1 MLHYIKG
8 DLLEVKNGILAH
20 GVNCQGA
27 FGSGVALNIKN
38 KYPSVYRAY
47 RRAVEQSHDRG
58 SLLGMVQLVNTKPDG
73 VYDPNED
80 TVLVANIFTQLNY
93 GKDGKRYLDYEALY
107 VGFEKL
113 YNRSFMYD
121 LPLCIP
127 KIGCGLAGGDWGIV
141 SKMIEKAYPK
151 DVFVYVYE

>member
-8 DLLEVKNGILAH
+8 DLLEVKNGIIGH
-20 GVNCQGA
+20 GVNCQGVM
-27 FGSGVALNIKN
+27 GSGLALGIKN
-38 KYPSVYRAY
+38 KYPSVYEAY
-47 RRAVEQSHDRG
+47 RRVVQQSHNKE
-58 SLLGMVQLVNTKPDG
+58 SLLGTVQVVSTLPDG
-73 VYDPNED
+73 VYDPKGD
-80 TVLVANIFTQLNY
+80 TVLVANIFTQNKY

-113 YNRSFMYD
+113 YKRSVLYD

-141 SKMIEKAYPK
+141 SLMIEKAYPK
-151 DVFVYVYE
+151 DVYVYEL

>member
-8 DLLEVKNGILAH
+8 DLLEVKNGIIGH
-20 GVNCQGA
+20 GVNCQGVM
-27 FGSGVALNIKN
+27 GSGLALGIKN
-38 KYPSVYRAY
+38 KYPSVYEAY
-47 RRAVEQSHDRG
+47 RCAVEQFYNRE
-58 SLLGMVQLVNTKPDG
+58 SLLGMVQVVDPKPDG
-73 VYDPNED
+73 VYCNKED

-93 GKDGKRYLDYEALY
+93 GRDGKRYLDYEALY

-113 YNRSFMYD
+113 YNRSSMYD

-141 SKMIEKAYPK
+141 SLMIEKAYPK
-151 DVFVYVYE
+151 DVYVYEL

>member
-8 DLLEVKNGILAH
+8 DLLEVKNGIIGH
-20 GVNCQGA
+20 GVNCQGVM
-27 FGSGVALNIKN
+27 GSGLALGIKN
-38 KYPSVYRAY
+38 KYPSVYEAY
-47 RRAVEQSHDRG
+47 MQRVMHAPFAS
-58 SLLGMVQLVNTKPDG
+58 SLLGTVQVVSTLPDG
-73 VYDPNED
+73 VYDPKGD
-80 TVLVANIFTQLNY
+80 TVLVANIFTQNKY

-113 YNRSFMYD
+113 YNRSSMYD

-141 SKMIEKAYPK
+141 SLMIEKAYPK
-151 DVFVYVYE
+151 DVYVYEL

>member
-8 DLLEVKNGILAH
+8 DLLEVKNGIIGH

-27 FGSGVALNIKN
+27 FGSGVALGIKN
-38 KYPSVYRAY
+38 KYPNVYEAY
-47 RRAVEQSHDRG
+47 RRCVWYSDSPQD
-58 SLLGMVQLVNTKPDG
+58 LLGMVQLVSTKPDG
-73 VYDPNED
+73 AYCNKED

-113 YNRSFMYD
+113 YNRSTMYD

-141 SKMIEKAYPK
+141 SLMIEKAYPK
-151 DVFVYVYE
+151 DVYVYEI

>member
-8 DLLEVKNGILAH
+8 DLLEVKNGIIGH
-20 GVNCQGA
+20 GVNCQGVM
-27 FGSGVALNIKN
+27 GSGVALGIKN
-38 KYPSVYRAY
+38 KYPSVYEAY
-47 RRAVEQSHDRG
+47 RRAVQQSHNKD
-58 SLLGMVQLVNTKPDG
+58 SLLGMVQVISTLPDG
-73 VYDPNED
+73 VYDPKGD
-80 TVLVANIFTQLNY
+80 TVLVANIFTQNKY

-113 YNRSFMYD
+113 YKRSVLYD

-141 SKMIEKAYPK
+141 SLMIEKAYPK
-151 DVFVYVYE
+151 DVYVYEL

>member
-20 GVNCQGA
+20 GVNCQGVM
-27 FGSGVALNIKN
+27 GSGVALGIRN
-38 KYPSVYRAY
+38 KYPSVYEAY
-47 RRAVEQSHDRG
+47 SRTA
-58 SLLGMVQLVNTKPDG
+58 LLGEYDPDCLLGTVQVVSTLPDG
-73 VYDPNED
+73 VYDPKGD
-80 TVLVANIFTQLNY
+80 TVLVANIFTQNKY

-113 YNRSFMYD
+113 YKRSVLYD

-127 KIGCGLAGGDWGIV
+127 KIGCGLAGGDWGVV
-141 SKMIEKAYPK
+141 SVMIEKAYPK
-151 DVFVYVYE
+151 DVYVYEI